1 MSDPTIH
8 VVDDDDDVRLALKA
22 MIEALG
28 MHAELYRSGE
38 EFLAAGEVRGRGCIL
53 IDVRMPGLSGLELV
67 TRLAD
72 RGSKLPVI
80 MISGHGDE
88 SMVAEAGRMGVVDFL
103 PKPFRLVVLRQ
114 AIRRALDR
122 DT

>member
-1 MSDPTIH
+1 LSEPTIH
-8 VVDDDDDVRLALKA
+8 VDDDDDDVRQALKA

-28 MHAELYRSGE
+28 MHAELYGSGE
-38 EFLAAGEVRGRGCIL
+38 EFLAAGEVRGGGCIL

-67 TRLAD
+67 TRLAG

-88 SMVAEAGRMGVVDFL
+88 SMVPEAGKMGVVDFN
-103 PKPFRLVVLRQ
+103 PKPFRLDVLRH
-114 AIRRALDR
+114 AIDRALDR